1 MQGNVENVIRSI
13 AQMPYVR
20 PSPCY
25 IYGYKHFSFKYTEN
39 NSLFK
44 NCTAMEIH
52 AQMEI
57 EKLMKNVDIID
68 NASVI
73 GTTNNY

>member
-1 MQGNVENVIRSI
+1 
-13 AQMPYVR
+13 
-20 PSPCY
+20 
-25 IYGYKHFSFKYTEN
+25 
-39 NSLFK
+39 
-44 NCTAMEIH
+44 MEIH